1 MKDIYEVVVHGRAG
15 QGAKTAAALM
25 AHAALA
31 NGMYMQAFPEYGAER
46 EGAPMRSYLRI
57 ASREIRIHSGIHQ
70 PNLSVVIDSGLI
82 YEPEVRQEI
91 CGSDEILVNT
101 EMTPEQIKKELK
113 FKGKVYVLDATKIAL
128 EEFGKNITNTPMMGA
143 MIKVYEKIP
152 LDVLKKEFREKYER
166 RFNEKIM
173 QANMRAMDHGYKE
186 MR

>member
-1 MKDIYEVVVHGRAG
+1 
-15 QGAKTAAALM
+15 
-25 AHAALA
+25 
-31 NGMYMQAFPEYGAER
+31 
-46 EGAPMRSYLRI
+46 
-57 ASREIRIHSGIHQ
+57 
-70 PNLSVVIDSGLI
+70 
-82 YEPEVRQEI
+82 
-91 CGSDEILVNT
+91 
-101 EMTPEQIKKELK
+101 MTPEQIKKELK